1 MKILKAIGLGLLVLA
16 SVLLIVYLVLPKGPG
31 ELMEFDDPYRTE
43 RILAG
48 GDRYMAAAGTPWATD
63 AALEILEQGGNAFD
77 AGMAALLALNVTFPA
92 PASFAGV
99 APTLIYDSATGEVV
113 SYSGLGIAPAAATI
127 ELFEEKGYDTIPEM
141 SILSQL
147 LPASPDAIV
156 AILGRYGTMGF
167 SEVSA
172 AAIELAEKGFP
183 VHRQMLADLNFNLVE
198 RIGFSILMPYNARV
212 YLDGQWWRPLHHREK
227 FTQPDLAATFKAMA
241 EAEQQAL
248 ASGADRL
255 AALEAVRDYF
265 YKGPIADAI
274 VELHQE
280 KGGLITRADLAEY
293 RGSWEEPV
301 QGSFGPYTILA
312 NDTWSQGA
320 VVPMALQ
327 ILEGIDLQKMEHNSP
342 EYIHT
347 VLQAIELTMA
357 DREAYFGDPLFV
369 DVPIEGLLSKEFAAS
384 RRDSMVPGK
393 AFGEMPEAGE
403 AWLFQDSGGQAYRS
417 TDLEVAVLRRSRT
430 RNVLNAS
437 LDTSYLTVVDGKGN
451 AISLTPSDFPKTP
464 MIPGT
469 GVNLGNRMVQFR
481 LDRDHPAALQ
491 PGKRPRLTPN
501 PGMVLKDGK
510 LFMSFGTPGGDMQ
523 AQAMVQVFLNIAVFA
538 MDPQEAISAPRFY
551 SRNFP
556 DSFSPHEYTP
566 GVVKIEAALHNRVG
580 KDLEKMGYRVEAV
593 GDWDNIMG
601 SVCAILV
608 DPRSGRLLGGADPRE
623 VSSVEGK

>member
-1 MKILKAIGLGLLVLA
+1 MKIIKAIGAGLAVLAAVLLV
-16 SVLLIVYLVLPKGPG
+16 IYLVLPKGPR

-43 RILAG
+43 RTLAE
-48 GDRYMAAAGTPWATD
+48 GDEYMVVAGTPWATG
-63 AALEILEQGGNAFD
+63 AALEILERGGNAFD

-99 APTLIYDSATGEVV
+99 APTLIYDSAAEEVV
-113 SYSGLGIAPAAATI
+113 SYSGLGTAPAAATI
-127 ELFEEKGYDTIPEM
+127 ELFKEKGYDTVPEM

-147 LPASPDAIV
+147 LPASPDTII
-156 AILGRYGTMGF
+156 AILGRYGTMSF
-167 SEVSA
+167 SEISR

-183 VHRQMLADLNFNLVE
+183 VHRQMLADLDFSLVE

-248 ASGADRL
+248 AAGADRL
-255 AALEAVRDYF
+255 GALEAVRDYF

-274 VELHQE
+274 VELHQK
-280 KGGLITRADLAEY
+280 KGGLITRADLADY
-293 RGSWEEPV
+293 SGSWEEPV
-301 QGSFGPYTILA
+301 QGSFGPYTVLA

-327 ILEGIDLQKMEHNSP
+327 ILEGIDLKKMGHNSP
-342 EYIHT
+342 EYVHT

-369 DVPIEGLLSKEFAAS
+369 DVPIEGLLSKEFAAA
-384 RRDSMVPGK
+384 RRNSMLPNK
-393 AFGEMPEAGE
+393 AFGEMPEAGD
-403 AWLFQDSGGQAYRS
+403 AWLFQGTKGRVHRFEGLKVAGASGNP
-417 TDLEVAVLRRSRT
+417 T
-430 RNVLNAS
+430 RNVLNSS

-464 MIPGT
+464 MVPGT

-481 LDRDHPAALQ
+481 LDRNHPAALQ

-510 LFMSFGTPGGDMQ
+510 LFMSYGTPGGDMQ
-523 AQAMVQVFLNIAVFA
+523 AQAMVQVFLNIAVFE
-538 MDPQEAISAPRFY
+538 MDPQEAISTPRFY

-566 GVVKIEAALHNRVG
+566 GVVKIEAALFDRIG
-580 KDLEKMGYRVEAV
+580 SDLKKLGYRVEKV
-593 GDWDNIMG
+593 EDWDNIMG

-608 DPRSGRLLGGADPRE
+608 DPHSGKLLGGADPRE
-623 VSSVEGK
+623 VSHAEGK